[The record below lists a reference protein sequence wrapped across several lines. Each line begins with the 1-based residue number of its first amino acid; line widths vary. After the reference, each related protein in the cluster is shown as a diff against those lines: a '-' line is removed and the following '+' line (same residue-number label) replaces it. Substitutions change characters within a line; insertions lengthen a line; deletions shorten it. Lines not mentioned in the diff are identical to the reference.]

1 MVQESRVV
9 RSLVY
14 QNQLVVSSGM
24 GYIVVHQGS
33 GVTVD
38 AVYASYDLALH
49 CIAHLATIYPTVVFT
64 ILPL

>member
-1 MVQESRVV
+1 MVQESRDV

-14 QNQLVVSSGM
+14 RNQQDVSSGM

-38 AVYASYDLALH
+38 AVYASYDLALQ
-49 CIAHLATIYPTVVFT
+49 CIAHLATTYPTVVFT